1 MADEMINL
9 AITAGVIAFIA
20 AIVACAVI
28 LYRYKKKLKA
38 PIYPTDKY
46 ASLSLS
52 HAEDNYI
59 GTTVTRVRVASS
71 KNKD

>member
-1 MADEMINL
+1 MGEEMIQL
-9 AITAGVIAFIA
+9 LMVSGFIA
-20 AIVACAVI
+20 IIAAVVACLIVV
-28 LYRYKKKLKA
+28 YNYKKKLKA

-52 HAEDNYI
+52 HAEDNYL

-71 KNKD
+71 KKKD